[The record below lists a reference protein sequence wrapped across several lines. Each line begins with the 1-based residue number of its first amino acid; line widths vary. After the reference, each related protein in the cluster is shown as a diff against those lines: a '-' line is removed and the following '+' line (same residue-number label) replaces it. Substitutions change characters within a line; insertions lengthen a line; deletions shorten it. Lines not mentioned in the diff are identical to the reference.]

1 MRSGSHEAE
10 DRQGW
15 GSNLFFHT
23 SPPLCVC
30 VCVGGQ
36 KGDVGGGGEVADRM
50 LGWPGVHAGATV
62 DNR

>member
-30 VCVGGQ
+30 VC
-36 KGDVGGGGEVADRM
+36 GGGRRVMCG
-50 LGWPGVHAGATV
+50 GVVRWQTAFWVGPV
-62 DNR
+62 CMQGLQ